1 MGSYQEGAKGME
13 ELDGLKGSR
22 ARFLGAAG
30 ITGAAI
36 AAGTWKTTKAGA
48 ALAPT
53 RSYAAGRFALV
64 LDGSTGYLHS
74 VDGGG
79 VAGEVVGELGS
90 ADYYQRKHIGN
101 VKYEDFAVELG
112 LSMSKAVYDWIALS
126 LQGSYRRK
134 SGEVVALDLNNAVRS
149 SREFKEALITEIG
162 FPAMDA
168 SSKDPAYM
176 TVKFSPEQTERKKG
190 SGATLTPESTKQQ
203 KTWLPSNFRF
213 ELKGLPTSKINK
225 IDALTIKQTVV
236 TDDIGETRD
245 YTKEPGKLEFPNV
258 VLTLAESDA
267 QPWLDWFEE
276 FVIRGNN
283 GQEQEKSGS
292 LVYLSPNLQE
302 ELGRLDF
309 FNLGIFRVAEEK
321 TESSSDQI
329 RRIKVELYCERLEFK
344 LPGMSRDG

>member
-1 MGSYQEGAKGME
+1 MNFDATDTIYLALAAYALGTLAVLVSLIGN
-13 ELDGLKGSR
+13 SR
-22 ARFLGAAG
+22 RLQH
-30 ITGAAI
+30 
-36 AAGTWKTTKAGA
+36 A
-48 ALAPT
+48 ALLMMIAGFGLHTMWIGTICARTGHPPIT
-53 RSYAAGRFALV
+53 NLPETAAFL
-64 LDGSTGYLHS
+64 SWT
-74 VDGGG
+74 
-79 VAGEVVGELGS
+79 
-90 ADYYQRKHIGN
+90 I
-101 VKYEDFAVELG
+101 FAVELG

-126 LQGSYRRK
+126 LKGSYRRK
-134 SGEVVALDLNNAVRS
+134 SGEVVALDLTNAVQS

-176 TVKFSPEQTERKKG
+176 TIKFSPEQTVRKKG
-190 SGATLTPESTKQQ
+190 AGATLTPESTKKQ

-225 IDALTIKQTVV
+225 VDALTIKQTVV
-236 TDDIGETRD
+236 TDGIGETRD
-245 YTKEPGKLEFPNV
+245 YAKEPGKLEFPNV

-267 QPWLDWFEE
+267 QPWLDWFED

-292 LVYLSPNLQE
+292 LVYLSPSLQE

-321 TESSSDQI
+321 AESSADQI
-329 RRIKVELYCERLEFK
+329 RRIKVELYCERLELK
-344 LPGMSRDG
+344 LPGMAGDG